1 MSPGQSKIQ
10 VLQVDDDLLFNTVF
24 AQHFKQHAEKVEL
37 SQVLTIADAEKRLA
51 ETPEITWLVLDL
63 SLPDRDGFEYIKS
76 LGEAEVTLKVAIVS
90 SQPPSVIQMANTMA
104 ESVGVNV
111 VLSYQKPLTPEKLAK
126 LDSVILST

>member
-10 VLQVDDDLLFNTVF
+10 VLQVDDDLLFNAVF
-24 AQHFKQHAEKVEL
+24 AQHFIQHAEKVEL
-37 SQVLTIADAEKRLA
+37 SQVSTIAAAEARLA
-51 ETPEITWLVLDL
+51 ETPEIAWLVLDL

-76 LGEAEVTLKVAIVS
+76 LGEAGVTLKVVIVS

-111 VLSYQKPLTPEKLAK
+111 VLSFQKPLTPEKLAK
-126 LDSVILST
+126 LDNVVLSA